1 MDIIIKI
8 KNYINRNRLLFI
20 LFAIII
26 STVCSMLVHFANVEE
41 NSHWYNA
48 LWHTL
53 QVFVF
58 SASLPIDGPWYAFY
72 PLICFHFII
81 PLATISFINEMFDGL
96 ININNIKYNYM
107 TDHIV
112 IAGLGKTGD
121 YLSRQFAQNTT
132 NKKEHVLVIDNNAEL
147 IKKNASINENI
158 KYLIEDIGR
167 SGENTFIE
175 RANIEK
181 AKLFITLTGNDFANI
196 DAACLLEK
204 QKQKPYCF
212 IQISNLNLLHTIRHD
227 PSKYFNANEN
237 KIHIINS
244 YEIVARYVV
253 NDILLR
259 NNQIINSKEVLFV
272 IAGFG
277 NFGKMIFEQI
287 TIQQTKIKT
296 ENYSIQ
302 VIDTKPDI
310 KDDLYFM
317 NLALNRI
324 LNQNNNIQKILS
336 STKYLNLDIQK
347 MDTWEGV
354 FNENEKKQIIV
365 IIATDDDTKNLIA
378 AIRIQK
384 IMEIKKQ
391 EINLVCRFFRNPLI
405 ILEMPNII
413 ACTFSEIFNAELK
426 KMIEKEIKK

>member
-1 MDIIIKI
+1 
-8 KNYINRNRLLFI
+8 
-20 LFAIII
+20 
-26 STVCSMLVHFANVEE
+26 
-41 NSHWYNA
+41 
-48 LWHTL
+48 
-53 QVFVF
+53 
-58 SASLPIDGPWYAFY
+58 
-72 PLICFHFII
+72 
-81 PLATISFINEMFDGL
+81 MFDGI
-96 ININNIKYNYM
+96 ININNKKYNNI

-132 NKKEHVLVIDNNAEL
+132 NKNEHVLVIDNNAEL
-147 IKKNASINENI
+147 IKKNAAINENI

-167 SGENTFIE
+167 SGKNTFIE

-196 DAACLLEK
+196 DAACLIEK

-253 NDILLR
+253 NYILLR

-287 TIQQTKIKT
+287 TIQQTNIKT

-310 KDDLYFM
+310 KDDLYFE

-324 LNQNNNIQKILS
+324 LNENNNIQKILS
-336 STKYLNLDIQK
+336 STKYSNLDIQK

-413 ACTFSEIFNAELK
+413 ACTFSEIFNTELK
-426 KMIEKEIKK
+426 KMIEKEIKNKILG

>member
-1 MDIIIKI
+1 M
-8 KNYINRNRLLFI
+8 
-20 LFAIII
+20 
-26 STVCSMLVHFANVEE
+26 
-41 NSHWYNA
+41 
-48 LWHTL
+48 
-53 QVFVF
+53 
-58 SASLPIDGPWYAFY
+58 
-72 PLICFHFII
+72 
-81 PLATISFINEMFDGL
+81 
-96 ININNIKYNYM
+96 
-107 TDHIV
+107 
-112 IAGLGKTGD
+112 
-121 YLSRQFAQNTT
+121 
-132 NKKEHVLVIDNNAEL
+132 
-147 IKKNASINENI
+147 
-158 KYLIEDIGR
+158 
-167 SGENTFIE
+167 
-175 RANIEK
+175 
-181 AKLFITLTGNDFANI
+181 
-196 DAACLLEK
+196 
-204 QKQKPYCF
+204 
-212 IQISNLNLLHTIRHD
+212 
-227 PSKYFNANEN
+227 
-237 KIHIINS
+237 
-244 YEIVARYVV
+244 
-253 NDILLR
+253 
-259 NNQIINSKEVLFV
+259 LFV

-413 ACTFSEIFNAELK
+413 
-426 KMIEKEIKK
+426 